1 MAGQKGNTNK
11 PIDKEALTE
20 TISLRFSKNELKEIE
35 EIAKT
40 LNIPKTRFI
49 RNLTLAGLEDA
60 KTLNKI
66 GALKGAK
73 KLLDFKERLFNS
85 KNYQTLAID

>member
-1 MAGQKGNTNK
+1 M
-11 PIDKEALTE
+11 
-20 TISLRFSKNELKEIE
+20 
-35 EIAKT
+35 
-40 LNIPKTRFI
+40 PKTRFI

-85 KNYQTLAID
+85 SNYKTLQID